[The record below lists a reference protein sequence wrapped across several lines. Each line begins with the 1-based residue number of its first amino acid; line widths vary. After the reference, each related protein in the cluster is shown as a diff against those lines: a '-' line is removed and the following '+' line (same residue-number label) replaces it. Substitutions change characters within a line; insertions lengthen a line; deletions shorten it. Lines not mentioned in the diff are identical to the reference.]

1 MFAKLTLVI
10 STLLFC
16 TSNAMASAAQTPAGP
31 GAHSVQK
38 NQHPRS
44 KKRSKQI
51 LNKHSQQCGDDGH
64 GNDWCS
70 NG

>member
-10 STLLFC
+10 ATLLFF
-16 TSNAMASAAQTPAGP
+16 TFNAMANTAQTPAGP

-44 KKRSKQI
+44 KK
-51 LNKHSQQCGDDGH
+51 H
-64 GNDWCS
+64 GKKITKKNNHECEDVHWICDW
-70 NG
+70 N